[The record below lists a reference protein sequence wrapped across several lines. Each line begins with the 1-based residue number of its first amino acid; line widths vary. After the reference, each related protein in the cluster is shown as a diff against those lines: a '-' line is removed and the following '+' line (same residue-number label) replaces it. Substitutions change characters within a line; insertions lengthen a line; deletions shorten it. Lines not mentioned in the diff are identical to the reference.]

1 MFNKDKEIKMA
12 KFKCKH
18 SNAIYEFTAEADVK
32 SMRKHPEYTEV
43 VEEVVEAKPAKK
55 TTKTVQ
61 VEE

>member
-1 MFNKDKEIKMA
+1 MA
-12 KFKCKH
+12 KFKCVH
-18 SNAIYEFTAEADVK
+18 TGAVYEFTAEADVAGMK
-32 SMRKHPEYTEV
+32 AHPEYVEV